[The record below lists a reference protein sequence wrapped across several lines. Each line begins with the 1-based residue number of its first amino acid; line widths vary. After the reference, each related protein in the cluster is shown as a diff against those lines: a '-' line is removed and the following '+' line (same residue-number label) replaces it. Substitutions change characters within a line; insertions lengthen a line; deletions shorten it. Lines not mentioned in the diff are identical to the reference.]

1 MSLFGSIMDKIFH
14 HGGAA
19 PPAAA
24 AEPPPAQPAPAAA
37 AAAPPPA
44 PAAPVDVEEVL
55 EGMASEKGGGGNW
68 RTSIVDLLKL
78 LDMDS
83 SLGARKELAQELNV
97 HEGEDGTAEENMA
110 LSKAVWAKLAEN
122 GGHVPDSLKH

>member
-14 HGGAA
+14 HGGAQ
-19 PPAAA
+19 PP
-24 AEPPPAQPAPAAA
+24 A
-37 AAAPPPA
+37 AAAPPPGQPA
-44 PAAPVDVEEVL
+44 PSAPAPAPAASAAPVDVEQVL
-55 EGMASEKGGGGNW
+55 EGLAAQKGGGGNW
-68 RTSIVDLLKL
+68 RVSIVDLLRL

-97 HEGEDGTAEENMA
+97 HAGADGTAEENIA